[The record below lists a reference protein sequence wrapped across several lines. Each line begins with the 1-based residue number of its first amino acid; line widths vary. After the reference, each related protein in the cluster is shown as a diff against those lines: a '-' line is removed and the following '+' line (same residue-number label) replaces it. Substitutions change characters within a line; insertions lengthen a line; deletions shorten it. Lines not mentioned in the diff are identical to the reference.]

1 MLLDALVHIHDH
13 HIAQSAAPTATMQI
27 QVLVAIFFLCPT
39 TSRVSSESL
48 VLLLLLLLLPLLRY
62 CCCCCCC
69 AVGGAG
75 SGHTLSA
82 HGPTSTPGTTK
93 LMPERVWL
101 KPQAR
106 NMAPGR
112 SPADLLTCQAS
123 ARASQR
129 RARHDTTSTP
139 RSGAAAGLCRRGRAL
154 CLQSSLQPSRV
165 ADLWVAHRDW

>member
-1 MLLDALVHIHDH
+1 MLLDALVHIHDR
-13 HIAQSAAPTATMQI
+13 HIAQSAASTATMQI

-39 TSRVSSESL
+39 TSRVSSESF

-112 SPADLLTCQAS
+112 SPADLPTCQAS

-129 RARHDTTSTP
+129 RPRHDTTSTP
-139 RSGAAAGLCRRGRAL
+139 RSGAAAGLCRRG
-154 CLQSSLQPSRV
+154 
-165 ADLWVAHRDW
+165 

>member
-1 MLLDALVHIHDH
+1 MLLDALVHIHDR

-48 VLLLLLLLLPLLRY
+48 VLLLLLLLLPLLRCCCC

-129 RARHDTTSTP
+129 RARHGVRGGAGGCAASP
-139 RSGAAAGLCRRGRAL
+139 RLGRFAAVSRGDGDELPCARA
-154 CLQSSLQPSRV
+154 
-165 ADLWVAHRDW
+165 